1 MSTQSVPARPAATW
15 ARACPTACTRM
26 SLERGEPL
34 RLQGPAVT
42 GWVLLEHPGPWGP
55 EPAGRSPAVP
65 AAVRA
70 AVEARGLRLN
80 LIRRF
85 GQRPRRGPVTAFL
98 SSSRGREPVLERL
111 LLDDP
116 LSLPPDAL
124 DATAAGAAS
133 GLGTHVDRPLFL
145 TCTHGRRDACCA
157 RLGRPVA
164 AALTAV
170 AAERAWETT
179 HIGGCRFAA
188 GVVSL
193 PSGVYYGRLSP
204 GDVPAMVSATDAG
217 LIAAPWYRG
226 SAGLPPAARNGEAFL
241 RHLTGLRGL
250 HDIHLVGSRA
260 GGDDLHEVEFATPR
274 GRFLLVLHG
283 DRPVSVTM
291 R

>member
-34 RLQGPAVT
+34 QVQGPPVT
-42 GWVLLEHPGPWGP
+42 GWVLLEHPGSWGP
-55 EPAGRSPAVP
+55 EPAGRNPAVP
-65 AAVRA
+65 AALRA
-70 AVEARGLRLN
+70 AVDARGLRLN

-85 GQRPRRGPVTAFL
+85 GRRQRRGPVTVFL
-98 SSSRGREPVLERL
+98 SSSCGPEPVLERL

-116 LSLPPDAL
+116 LSLPPHAL
-124 DATAAGAAS
+124 DATAAGTAS
-133 GLGTHVDRPLFL
+133 GLGTRPDGPLFL

-164 AALTAV
+164 AALAAV
-170 AAERAWETT
+170 AGERAWETT
-179 HIGGCRFAA
+179 HVGGCRFAA

-204 GDVPAMVSATDAG
+204 GDVPAVVSATDAG
-217 LIAAPWYRG
+217 LIATPWYRG
-226 SAGLPPAARNGEAFL
+226 LAGLPPAARHGEAFL
-241 RHLTGLRGL
+241 RHLTGLPGL
-250 HDIHLVGSRA
+250 HDIRLIASRA
-260 GGDDLHEVEFATPR
+260 RADDLHEVEFATPR
-274 GRFLLVLHG
+274 GRFLLVLRQ